1 MIALEVFDRCMSNK
15 PYTTD
20 FRIYTKKYL
29 QKTVKELEKIDEF
42 EKCIKL
48 VKYIDERFNH
58 ELNYSTFEVL
68 S

>member
-29 QKTVKELEKIDEF
+29 QKTVKELEQIDEF

-58 ELNYSTFEVL
+58 
-68 S
+68 

>member
-20 FRIYTKKYL
+20 FRIYSKRYL
-29 QKTVKELEKIDEF
+29 QKVVKELEQIDEF

-48 VKYIDERFNH
+48 NQFIDRRFNH
-58 ELNYSTFEVL
+58 ELNYVTSGV
-68 S
+68 

>member
-29 QKTVKELEKIDEF
+29 EKTVKELESIDEF

-48 VKYIDERFNH
+48 NEFIKKRFNH
-58 ELNYSTFEVL
+58 ELNYVTSEV
-68 S
+68 

>member
-29 QKTVKELEKIDEF
+29 QKIVKELEQIDEF

-48 VKYIDERFNH
+48 IQFIDKRFDH
-58 ELNYSTFEVL
+58 ELNYLTSEVL
-68 S
+68 L

>member
-1 MIALEVFDRCMSNK
+1 MNALEVFDRCMSNK

-20 FRIYTKKYL
+20 FKIYSKRYL
-29 QKTVKELEKIDEF
+29 QKVVKELEQIDEF

-48 VKYIDERFNH
+48 VKYISERFDH
-58 ELNYSTFEVL
+58 RLNYSVSEVL

>member
-29 QKTVKELEKIDEF
+29 EKTVKELESIDEF
-42 EKCIKL
+42 EKCIRL
-48 VKYIDERFNH
+48 IEFINRRFNH
-58 ELNYSTFEVL
+58 KLNYLTSEV
-68 S
+68 

>member
-1 MIALEVFDRCMSNK
+1 MIALEVFDRCMSNR

-20 FRIYTKKYL
+20 FKIYSKNYL
-29 QKTVKELEKIDEF
+29 QKTVKELEQIDEF

-48 VKYIDERFNH
+48 VKYIDERFDH
-58 ELNYSTFEVL
+58 KINYSASEVL